1 MILFPPVFTGGTQLR
16 RMMVRE
22 APAPPLTRMAVPAIV
37 VKSCNVM
44 VEFAGRVT
52 LIWFSKLEVQT
63 TGLMVEG
70 MLFTPLIT
78 SRVPI
83 SRATVVFTW

>member
-52 LIWFSKLEVQT
+52 LIWFSKLEADTAGAT
-63 TGLMVEG
+63 T
-70 MLFTPLIT
+70 IQN
-78 SRVPI
+78 
-83 SRATVVFTW
+83 VV

>member
-1 MILFPPVFTGGTQLR
+1 
-16 RMMVRE
+16 
-22 APAPPLTRMAVPAIV
+22 
-37 VKSCNVM
+37 M

-52 LIWFSKLEVQT
+52 LIWFSKLEVET